1 MAKSNAS
8 RSASAVHTAVFPG
21 MFDPLTHGHLDI
33 IQRASRLY
41 EKLII
46 GVGDNPVKTEV
57 FTQQERLDMLIEHTS
72 DLPSIEVRAYSGL
85 TVEFARCVGAGVI
98 LRGIRDTVDLHAEL
112 EIATTNLII
121 GDIETVFL
129 MTSGQHILTSS
140 TLIRQIVEIGQYDTN
155 HIARLVPL
163 DVAKRLEQRLL
174 KGKR

>member
-1 MAKSNAS
+1 MMLKAA
-8 RSASAVHTAVFPG
+8 RIAVFPG
-21 MFDPLTHGHLDI
+21 MFDPVTHGHLEI
-33 IQRASRLY
+33 IRRASRLY
-41 EKLII
+41 EQLIV

-57 FTQQERLDMLIEHTS
+57 FTQEERREMVVEHTS
-72 DLPSIEVRAYSGL
+72 DLSNVDVRTYSGL
-85 TVEFARCVGAGVI
+85 TVEFARSVGAGVI

-155 HIARLVPL
+155 HLARLVPL
-163 DVAKRLEQRLL
+163 DVARQLEERLSRR
-174 KGKR
+174 KGDS